1 MVNSGMRLT
10 PAQRLAVNHDDNT
23 LVVACPGS
31 GKTRVLVA
39 KLLRCLDEVRGSAQ
53 KLACITYTNAAVFE
67 IEDRLR
73 TYGTN
78 GDEDLCEV
86 STIHSFCLNS
96 ILRHFYWWLPDYPQ
110 GFTVLPPET
119 DTFIEIVNAVSA
131 DHWID
136 AQRARDAF
144 AQLNREP
151 DGSPIVGGPVTP
163 EAALDF
169 WARLQHQGFID
180 FPNIVY
186 QSFRLMTQFPN
197 ISCGLA
203 CRFPWL
209 LVDEF
214 QDTSA
219 LQIEILDLIAARGK
233 TKFFLVGDPCQSI
246 FGFAGAHPRLMDE
259 FAERIGANRDFP
271 LPANFRSS
279 ELVIEHAELLIPR
292 EPAMTAEG
300 EWADYNQQPRH
311 IHAASAFDAITD
323 YFIPALIELEIDY
336 GKAGILAPSWFKLLH
351 LGRQLRD
358 YGIPIIGPGA
368 RPYRRSNLFAL
379 LAEQICEYIEDPNP
393 TLIKRVEKEL
403 FNMLNNITGSPNF
416 DVYTYLGRVAVFRL
430 IRAGRALS
438 IQFDNALEWLRSAS
452 EEFASILVEDGFL
465 AESKRHLLSESV
477 DGMERDMLN
486 NGIDTENLAVA
497 DLGMFASY
505 AKSIQLL
512 TMHRA
517 KGREFDAVAIIDLH
531 DGRLPNFR
539 ANSDDEI
546 AEARRLFYVA
556 ITRAKGLLMYITDDE
571 DDNPPTRFLYQGE
584 LGIL

>member
-1 MVNSGMRLT
+1 MRLT
-10 PAQRLAVNHDDNT
+10 AAQRLAVNHDDNT
-23 LVVACPGS
+23 LVLACPGS

-39 KLLRCLDEVRGSAQ
+39 KLLRCLDEVRGSAR

-73 TYGTN
+73 RYGTN
-78 GDEDLCEV
+78 GDEELCEI
-86 STIHSFCLNS
+86 STIHSFCLNN
-96 ILRHFYWWLPDYPQ
+96 ILRHFYWWLPDYPN
-110 GFTVLPPET
+110 GFNVLPPDSET
-119 DTFIEIVNAVSA
+119 YVEIANAVIA
-131 DHWID
+131 DHHLD
-136 AQRARDAF
+136 QRARDAF
-144 AQLNREP
+144 PTLNREP
-151 DGSPIVGGPVTP
+151 DGNPIVVWPVTR
-163 EAALDF
+163 ESALDF
-169 WARLQHQGFID
+169 WTRLQQEGYVD

-186 QSFRLMTQFPN
+186 QSYRLMDEFPS
-197 ISCGLA
+197 IACGLA

-219 LQIEILDLIAARGK
+219 LQIEILDLIASRRK

-246 FGFAGAHPRLMDE
+246 FGFAGAHPGLMEE
-259 FAERIGANRDFP
+259 FADRIGASRDFP

-292 EPAMTAEG
+292 EPRMTAEG
-300 EWADYNQQPRH
+300 EWADCTQRPRH

-323 YFIPALIELEIDY
+323 HFIPALDELGIDY
-336 GKAGILAPSWFKLLH
+336 GNAGILAPWWVKLLH

-368 RPYRRSNLFAL
+368 RPYRRAHLFAL

-393 TLIKRVEKEL
+393 RLIKRVEKEL

-416 DVYTYLGRVAVFRL
+416 DVYTYHGRIAVFRL
-430 IRAGRALS
+430 IRAGRALRLRH
-438 IQFDNALEWLRSAS
+438 DNALAWLIHAS
-452 EEFASILVEDGFL
+452 EEFADILVEDGLL
-465 AESKRHLLSESV
+465 ADSQRDLLSESV
-477 DGMERDMLN
+477 KDMERDMLN
-486 NGIDTENLAVA
+486 NDIDTENLSVT

-505 AKSIQLL
+505 SKSMQLL

-531 DGRLPNFR
+531 DGRLPHFS
-539 ANSDDEI
+539 ANTDDQIE
-546 AEARRLFYVA
+546 EARRLFYVA
-556 ITRAKGLLMYITDDE
+556 ITRAKRLLMYITDDE
-571 DDNPPTRFLYQGE
+571 DDSLPTPFLYHGG
-584 LGIL
+584 LDIL